1 MREGFEE
8 GSRMYCKALGI
19 FLKEQT
25 RVNFMV
31 PTSDVAK
38 MEFLKHFHA
47 VLQVVLRLS
56 ADIIKPNATYN
67 EDVPVHILTN
77 PRYYPMFKDC
87 IGAIDGTHVRASVR
101 EHEQA
106 KYIGRKGYA
115 TQNIMAVCLAIEP
128 LLPLL
133 SAYRSIPYA
142 SYLAFL
148 LLYIG
153 VVRNTNVSRYARF
166 NAMQAVILDVLLVI
180 PLLVQRIFNPGPHG
194 IGGKMVMMSH
204 NAIFVFVVACF
215 VYSTVFSVLGRTPK
229 LPFVAD
235 AAGRQF

>member
-1 MREGFEE
+1 M
-8 GSRMYCKALGI
+8 AAIPL
-19 FLKEQT
+19 
-25 RVNFMV
+25 
-31 PTSDVAK
+31 
-38 MEFLKHFHA
+38 
-47 VLQVVLRLS
+47 LRLS
-56 ADIIKPNATYN
+56 LSPPPPQKIHRSSILVHPLRSSILSPSPPQSLSLRSNSAAHPRRRTTISASHNTT
-67 EDVPVHILTN
+67 PVTDRLISAAAYFFPFFNGLQYG
-77 PRYYPMFKDC
+77 RFLFAQYPKTL
-87 IGAIDGTHVRASVR
+87 G
-101 EHEQA
+101 
-106 KYIGRKGYA
+106 
-115 TQNIMAVCLAIEP
+115 LAIEP

-133 SAYRSIPYA
+133 SVYRSIPYS